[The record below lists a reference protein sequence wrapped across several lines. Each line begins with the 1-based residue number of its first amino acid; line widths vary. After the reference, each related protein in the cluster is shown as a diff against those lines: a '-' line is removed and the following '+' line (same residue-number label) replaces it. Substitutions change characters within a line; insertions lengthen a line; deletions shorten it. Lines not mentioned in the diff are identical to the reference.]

1 MKYFFLIILLFT
13 SCISTK
19 IKNKPNLNST
29 QSVPVELVDI
39 NNDGNISTNE
49 IVNFKSIDNLNQP
62 FQIFIV
68 LVISVLLISVFPYIL
83 IFIKNKNVFKNK
95 QAK

>member
-1 MKYFFLIILLFT
+1 MRYFFLIILLFT

-19 IKNKPNLNST
+19 IKNKPNLNSA

-68 LVISVLLISVFPYIL
+68 LLISVLLISVFPYIL